1 MIDQNTIEILQS
13 ELLLELGRTFIMVGV
28 STLLGVMIGGL
39 LGLLLYLTSSD
50 LFFKNKWL
58 NRITGVI
65 VNMIRS
71 FPYIILL
78 IVLLPL
84 SAVIVG
90 TKIGTAA
97 ATVPLTI
104 AAIAFFARLA
114 EGAFSEVDRG
124 VLEAAIASGARLSLI
139 FKDVLFVEA
148 LPGLIRSITI
158 TIISLTGYSAMA
170 GTVGGGGIGDFAIR
184 YGYHRYELGV
194 MFVTV
199 IVIIVIVQLIQ
210 WIGDKLAERAM
221 KR

>member
-39 LGLLLYLTSSD
+39 LGLLLCLTSSD

-158 TIISLTGYSAMA
+158 TIISLIGYSAMA